1 MTSGGSQL
9 RNRNVST
16 FSPAHASTGGNEL
29 LLRATSKRESSMREQ
44 LFAKVNHYA
53 LFFEDTKAEIYYFFM
68 IQSTDSGDKPGSEQN
83 K

>member
-1 MTSGGSQL
+1 MTNSSSGGGSQL

-44 LFAKVNHYA
+44 LFAKVCQ
-53 LFFEDTKAEIYYFFM
+53 LC
-68 IQSTDSGDKPGSEQN
+68 STVVQYSTISN
-83 K
+83 SY

>member
-1 MTSGGSQL
+1 MTNSGSGGGSQL

-44 LFAKVNHYA
+44 LFAKVHQ
-53 LFFEDTKAEIYYFFM
+53 L
-68 IQSTDSGDKPGSEQN
+68 
-83 K
+83 

>member
-1 MTSGGSQL
+1 MTNSGSGGGSQL

-44 LFAKVNHYA
+44 LFAKVHNYNIVQYSSV
-53 LFFEDTKAEIYYFFM
+53 L
-68 IQSTDSGDKPGSEQN
+68 
-83 K
+83 